1 MSSVNRGGSR
11 TERTRAFIVQ
21 RRGDGKRVR
30 PPVSLAVV
38 QSAAG
43 SEGLVVVLSPADE
56 GHGRPE
62 GGEEPDE
69 HSQSDGAAPL
79 QLCP

>member
-1 MSSVNRGGSR
+1 MGDICKGIIDYLDSIVKSVCVS
-11 TERTRAFIVQ
+11 TV
-21 RRGDGKRVR
+21 
-30 PPVSLAVV
+30 PVSLAIV

-43 SEGLVVVLSPADE
+43 PEGLVVVLSPANE

-62 GGEEPDE
+62 RREEPDKY
-69 HSQSDGAAPL
+69 SQSDGAAPL

>member
-1 MSSVNRGGSR
+1 M
-11 TERTRAFIVQ
+11 
-21 RRGDGKRVR
+21 R

-43 SEGLVVVLSPADE
+43 PEGLVVILSPADE

-69 HSQSDGAAPL
+69 HGQSDGTTPL

>member
-1 MSSVNRGGSR
+1 MASVTKSNS
-11 TERTRAFIVQ
+11 ENQ
-21 RRGDGKRVR
+21 RLSPSVRVCTC

-43 SEGLVVVLSPADE
+43 PQGLVVVLSPADE
-56 GHGRPE
+56 GHGGPE
-62 GGEEPDE
+62 GGEEPDK
-69 HSQSDGAAPL
+69 HSQRDGAAPL

>member
-1 MSSVNRGGSR
+1 MKDSEHKNIYIYISSSAGVCAC
-11 TERTRAFIVQ
+11 TV
-21 RRGDGKRVR
+21 
-30 PPVSLAVV
+30 PVSLAVV

-43 SEGLVVVLSPADE
+43 PEGLVVILSPADE

-62 GGEEPDE
+62 GSEEPDK